1 MLHDQSPSTGLI
13 GSVMTKAIS
22 IETALHVSLPAEW
35 PAAPVDVPSFWW
47 SELIAINFTKAANNN
62 FALQRD
68 ENTSRLNLPPQT
80 TIKLCGCIRIA
91 EQSILYWSVLTL
103 GGVRHRR
110 LIYQE
115 RKKRSTDV
123 ITTCLDA
130 CLKSAI
136 MCPVRWRS
144 QTQYIYQTV
153 EKDDH
158 LTRRWTLLPSGDKM
172 RH

>member
-115 RKKRSTDV
+115 KKKVNWCNYDLFRCMSQECHHVSSQMKKSEAIHLSNHAERRSSHKTV
-123 ITTCLDA
+123 NFASI
-130 CLKSAI
+130 
-136 MCPVRWRS
+136 RW
-144 QTQYIYQTV
+144 
-153 EKDDH
+153 
-158 LTRRWTLLPSGDKM
+158 
-172 RH
+172 